1 MSGKFLSGFRQ
12 PQPSV
17 DPVEKVQ
24 AELILQLPDRIG
36 DGRLRNMNDLRSL
49 RNTAVF
55 AHRMKVLEL

>member
-1 MSGKFLSGFRQ
+1 MPGESLSGFRQ

-36 DGRLRNMNDLRSL
+36 NGRLRNVNDLRSL
-49 RNTAVF
+49 RNTAIF
-55 AHRMKVLEL
+55 AHRLKILEL

>member
-36 DGRLRNMNDLRSL
+36 DGRLRNMNDLHSL
-49 RNTAVF
+49 
-55 AHRMKVLEL
+55 